1 MDLGGLGWILMD
13 VAGPL
18 LLVAI
23 LIWAIVRNRKSRT
36 PRAVTEEGTRRLYER
51 EEQLRKAGRDG
62 EEGTL

>member
-13 VAGPL
+13 VVGPL
-18 LLVAI
+18 LLVAV

-36 PRAVTEEGTRRLYER
+36 PRAVTEEGTRCLYER